1 MKPII
6 LALLSVVAFTIA
18 WCWPDF
24 VRMRRHVPGE
34 KTALSYLY
42 WVAACVVFAVVYV
55 LARYRFAL

>member
-24 VRMRRHVPGE
+24 LRMRRHVPCE
-34 KTALSYLY
+34 KTALSYWY
-42 WVAACVVFAVVYV
+42 WVAACAVFAVVYV
-55 LARYRFAL
+55 VARYRFAL